1 MRDAPGDR
9 ERAADLAGEAG
20 RVAHDLG
27 MPAISARAAA
37 VGKGGPGAAIPV
49 QLRPSLFRRE
59 GEYWAI
65 AFEGDAFRLKD
76 SKGLRYL
83 ARLLAEQGRGLH
95 ALELVAGEQAPE
107 RAPRRL
113 DPALVAS
120 LPADAGEIL
129 DTRAKAEYRHRLAE
143 LEEEAEE
150 ARALGDTE
158 RAARADEE
166 RDFLVRELASALGL
180 GGRDRRAASPSERAR
195 VSVTRAIKA
204 ALARIREHSAALG
217 EHLDR
222 TVHTGT
228 FCSYTPDPRAPVDW
242 RL

>member
-1 MRDAPGDR
+1 
-9 ERAADLAGEAG
+9 
-20 RVAHDLG
+20 
-27 MPAISARAAA
+27 
-37 VGKGGPGAAIPV
+37 
-49 QLRPSLFRRE
+49 
-59 GEYWAI
+59 
-65 AFEGDAFRLKD
+65 
-76 SKGLRYL
+76 
-83 ARLLAEQGRGLH
+83 LH

-166 RDFLVRELASALGL
+166 RDFLVRELARALGL

-195 VSVTRAIKA
+195 VSVTRAIRA
-204 ALARIREHSAALG
+204 ALARIREHSSALG